1 MHDVAIPGDPGGTV
15 LETHMR
21 KGALLLALAFAV
33 SATVSASAARKPKA
47 DPAVQAQNDSAA
59 FFNDAFHPWAPSAAM
74 SKSSKGKKKK
84 SK

>member
-33 SATVSASAARKPKA
+33 AAATSASAAKKPKA
-47 DPAVQAQNDSAA
+47 DPAVQAQQDSAA
-59 FFNDAFHPWAPSAAM
+59 FFSDLFHPWAPTAAM
-74 SKSSKGKKKK
+74 STPSKGKKKK